1 VEEKK
6 LKLVHKSP
14 NIFVM
19 DAFLTASELQY
30 CTTLFEDAR
39 FCKSFVDTSDSQK
52 ILVEDQRTSSFLSFQ
67 KLQNSFVTS
76 MEKRASDLLGLSV
89 EQIEPL
95 QLVRYRVGEFF
106 GVHHDLGILYD
117 DGSVKLP
124 PKNHWSKQRM
134 VIIFVY
140 LNASD
145 GCTSFVV
152 GPFCFATFYKME
164 CPIPGRSMPENRHNR
179 ASSMDS
185 TFGRVK
191 RKFDFS
197 TMKKD

>member
-6 LKLVHKSP
+6 LKLVHESP
-14 NIFVM
+14 NIYVM

-117 DGSVKLP
+117 DGSVELP
-124 PKNHWSKQRM
+124 PKNHWSKRRM
-134 VIIFVY
+134 VTIFVY

-145 GCTSFVV
+145 GCTSFPALDLKVTPKCGRAV
-152 GPFCFATFYKME
+152 LFCN
-164 CPIPGRSMPENRHNR
+164 ILQNGMPDPRTVHAGEPPQ
-179 ASSMDS
+179 S
-185 TFGRVK
+185 GVK
-191 RKFDFS
+191 YGLNIWACE
-197 TMKKD
+197 T